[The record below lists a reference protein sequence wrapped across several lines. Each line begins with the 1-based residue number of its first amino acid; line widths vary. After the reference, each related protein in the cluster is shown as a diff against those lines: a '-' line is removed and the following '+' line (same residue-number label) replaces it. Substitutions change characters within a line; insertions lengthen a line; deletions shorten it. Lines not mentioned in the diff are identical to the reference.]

1 MNTEKT
7 DSKTLKT
14 STKSAKQQL
23 LSFNISKIVS
33 PASTKDGSMA
43 SGAETVTNVIIT
55 VSNSPDS
62 NLEDQEDLEVREEA
76 GSS

>member
-14 STKSAKQQL
+14 NTKPTKQQTL
-23 LSFNISKIVS
+23 PFNINKIVS

-43 SGAETVTNVIIT
+43 SGAETVTNVSIT
-55 VSNSPDS
+55 VSNSTDS
-62 NLEDQEDLEVREEA
+62 R
-76 GSS
+76 

>member
-1 MNTEKT
+1 MDSEKT

-14 STKSAKQQL
+14 NTKTTKQQL

-43 SGAETVTNVIIT
+43 SGAETVTDVSIT

-62 NLEDQEDLEVREEA
+62 R
-76 GSS
+76 

>member
-1 MNTEKT
+1 MDSEKT
-7 DSKTLKT
+7 DSKFLKT
-14 STKSAKQQL
+14 QTKNTKQQL

-43 SGAETVTNVIIT
+43 SGAETVTDVSIT

-62 NLEDQEDLEVREEA
+62 R
-76 GSS
+76 